1 VTDIVLHLYEYKSL
15 HSAVSD
21 LLYFA
26 LFSLKGHG
34 AYVFRSREYVVGAIV
49 TPRGNIG
56 KPKEIVLVCYCSA

>member
-21 LLYFA
+21 LL
-26 LFSLKGHG
+26 SLKGHG

-56 KPKEIVLVCYCSA
+56 RPKEIVLVFYCSA